1 MSSEERTTNVVQR
14 YAQPVQLKLTKGAKG
29 TYRWEIQVHAES
41 PLQALRQ
48 IDEINRELRYRYSQP
63 QPDPSKPAADKPSSP
78 TDPHQRMSRAQKSA
92 VEAGKKLTQGGEWPW
107 GK

>member
-1 MSSEERTTNVVQR
+1 LSNEERTTNVVQR

-48 IDEINRELRYRYSQP
+48 IDEIDRELRYRYSQP
-63 QPDPSKPAADKPSSP
+63 QPDPSKPAADKSSSP
-78 TDPHQRMSRAQKSA
+78 AGPHSRMDERLKSIR
-92 VEAGKKLTQGGEWPW
+92 EAGEKPVNVWGGE